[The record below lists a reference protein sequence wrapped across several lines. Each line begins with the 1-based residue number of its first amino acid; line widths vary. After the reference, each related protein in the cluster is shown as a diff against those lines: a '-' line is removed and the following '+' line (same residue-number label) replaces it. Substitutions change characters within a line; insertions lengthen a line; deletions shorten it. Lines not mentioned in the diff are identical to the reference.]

1 MNNKEMV
8 LQMTSSAVDKIAGIM
23 AEQKS
28 GLLAVRINVTGD
40 AEAGNMQS
48 EFSFTKIEDIEGKD
62 ILQEVGPFSLV
73 FDPESAEKIR
83 GALVDFDDKKYMTG
97 FHIEY
102 HNQVSVEPSK
112 IWDDEVSQAVQKVL
126 DEQINPSLSSHNG
139 WVNLLEVK
147 EGKAFIE
154 MGGGCKGCARS
165 QLTIKQGVEKYV
177 FSNVPEVKAILDVTD
192 HAGGEN
198 PYYTE

>member
-8 LQMTSSAVDKIAGIM
+8 VQITSTAVDKISELMAG
-23 AEQKS
+23 QKA
-28 GLLAVRINVTGD
+28 GPLAVRIKVIGD
-40 AEAGNMQS
+40 AKDGDLQS
-48 EFSFTKIEDIEGKD
+48 EFSFSKLEDIEEND
-62 ILQEVGPFSLV
+62 TIQEAGPFSMI
-73 FDPESAEKIR
+73 FDPESAEKIK

-102 HNQVSVEPSK
+102 HNQKLVEPTK
-112 IWDDEVSQAVQKVL
+112 IWDDEVSQAIQKVL
-126 DEQINPSLSSHNG
+126 DEQINPSLSGHNG

-147 EGKAFIE
+147 GDKAFIE

-165 QLTIKQGVEKYV
+165 TLTIKQGVERFV
-177 FSNVPEVKAILDVTD
+177 TSNVPQIKTILDVTD